1 MGSPRSLASEASQ
14 SAAHARTASPAFE
27 LAAATRSF
35 ARFLYCARLGR
46 GGSGSVSMRSSFH
59 CSPGVRSCQAERS
72 FVLLGL
78 LSGVGT
84 ALSADWRRPLRSCCS
99 LGRSADR
106 RKSVRAAYRG
116 APRLPPKAFPT
127 LSIRCS
133 VQQNDGRQ
141 DRHDLPVA
149 NTIN

>member
-1 MGSPRSLASEASQ
+1 MGSPRRFASVASQ
-14 SAAHARTASPAFE
+14 SAAHARMAPPAFE

-84 ALSADWRRPLRSCCS
+84 ALRSEERRV
-99 LGRSADR
+99 GKEA
-106 RKSVRAAYRG
+106 RA
-116 APRLPPKAFPT
+116 
-127 LSIRCS
+127 
-133 VQQNDGRQ
+133 
-141 DRHDLPVA
+141 
-149 NTIN
+149 